1 MHIGKE
7 RRNRQKTQ
15 RANWLYLTMVA
26 DSEELPPL
34 VKALYDDHPTILM
47 GLMYCLRWHWM
58 DYIEHE
64 EMAPAEA
71 RAQDA
76 VKLGNHL

>member
-1 MHIGKE
+1 MFCVQKLLGPILPQKPHHLTGAYGMHIGKE

-34 VKALYDDHPTILM
+34 VKALYDDYPTVLM
-47 GLMYCLRWHWM
+47 GLMYCLRWH
-58 DYIEHE
+58 
-64 EMAPAEA
+64 
-71 RAQDA
+71 
-76 VKLGNHL
+76 